1 MNQSLAVTITLEGGL
16 PSIFLCAQDHYHSP
30 SQTFKAPMEF
40 VDIDVLIQSL
50 QKAGEYW
57 IVTASPDAPQFQ
69 LESPI
74 LVRHEADTITWDLVY
89 EHYEPFLDLNFFG
102 EDDDYEEGSLITL
115 SFDRFQYA
123 SALQQGFQLAQHV
136 EPVTFNYQ
144 PDPSSD
150 DIEPPHKRMQKALP
164 DTHTQ
169 WLKYGN
175 ACAMIQDGHLV
186 NDHDQF
192 AHEAEVA
199 WLQDILESLDSDHGD
214 NMKDNLDAYLESLPS
229 AILNRLEKDGTQL
242 SDMLDQ
248 RWAMLVNSL
257 TEEEAESLEN
267 EDSAQK
273 FPNSLKLRLMREFLN
288 GNPSV
293 LLGFNPQL
301 NGAENKQSEENIV
314 SLDHW
319 RKAKQADNE
328 D

>member
-40 VDIDVLIQSL
+40 VDIDILIQSL
-50 QKAGEYW
+50 QQAGEYW
-57 IVTASPDAPQFQ
+57 FVTASPDAPQFQ

-74 LVRHEADTITWDLVY
+74 IVQHQGDVITWDLVY
-89 EHYEPFLDLNFFG
+89 EHYEPFLDLSFFT
-102 EDDDYEEGSLITL
+102 EDEYEEGMMITL

-123 SALQQGFQLAQHV
+123 SALQQGFQLAQHI

-144 PDPSSD
+144 PDTNSD
-150 DIEPPHKRMQKALP
+150 DIAPPHQRMLKALP
-164 DTHTQ
+164 ATRTQ

-175 ACAMIQDGHLV
+175 ANAMIQNGHLV

-199 WLQDILESLDSDHGD
+199 WLQDILESLETAHGD
-214 NMKDNLDAYLESLPS
+214 DMRDNLDAYLESLPS
-229 AILNRLEKDGTQL
+229 AILNRLEKDGTKL

-267 EDSAQK
+267 DDSAQK

-293 LLGFNPQL
+293 LLGYNPHFTDS
-301 NGAENKQSEENIV
+301 ESSQSKENIV
-314 SLDHW
+314 HLEHW
-319 RKAKQADNE
+319 RKAKQTEPD